1 MQFIDLARQQRDIRA
16 DIEARIKAVLDHGK
30 YIMGPEVAE
39 LETALAD
46 FAGAKHCISCASGT
60 DALLMPLMAWEIGP
74 GDAVFMPSFS
84 FFATAEV
91 VAMLGA
97 TPIFVDIDPVS
108 FNMQTEA
115 LEKAILAVQGQD
127 NSLHPLPSVAKTRPL
142 TPKAIIP
149 VDLYGQAAGYSSILP
164 LAEKHGLMVLED
176 AAQAFGGEYKG
187 KKTCGLGC
195 TAAATSFFPA
205 KPLGCYGD
213 GGAIFTDDDAL
224 AEILRSIRFHGKGDD
239 KYDNVRIGMNG
250 RLDTL
255 QAAILLAK
263 LAVFPAEIVARQQV
277 AAWYGEALSKIA
289 GITPPKIAEHNV
301 SAFAQYCILFSDN
314 SRNTVQE
321 KLGKKGIPSMIYYPK
336 PMHTLKALAPLGYAP
351 EMFPVSMDCA
361 SRILALPFHPYLEK
375 SDVATVAAGIAEA
388 LA

>member
-16 DIEARIKAVLDHGK
+16 DLDARIKAVLDHGK

-39 LETALAD
+39 LESALAN
-46 FAGAKHCISCASGT
+46 FVGAKHCISCASGT
-60 DALLMPLMAWEIGP
+60 DALLMPLMAWNIGP
-74 GDAVFMPSFS
+74 GDAVFIPSFS

-108 FNMQTEA
+108 FNIQTDA
-115 LEKAILAVQGQD
+115 LERAILAVRGQD
-127 NSLHPLPSVAKTRPL
+127 DSLHPLPPAAKGCSL
-142 TPKAIIP
+142 SPKAVIP
-149 VDLYGQAAGYSSILP
+149 VDLFGQAAGYSSILP
-164 LAEKHGLMVLED
+164 IAEKYGLLVLED

-213 GGAIFTDDDAL
+213 GGAIFTDDETL
-224 AEILRSIRFHGKGDD
+224 AEILRSIRFHGKGED

-263 LAVFPAEIVARQQV
+263 FAVFPAEIVARQQV
-277 AAWYGEALSKIA
+277 AKWYGEAFSTIA
-289 GITPPKIAEHNV
+289 GITPPIIAEHNV
-301 SAFAQYCILFSDN
+301 SAYAQYCILFN
-314 SRNTVQE
+314 GAKRNTVQE
-321 KLGKKGIPSMIYYPK
+321 RLSKKGIPSMIYYPK
-336 PMHTLKALAPLGYAP
+336 PMHTLKALAPLGYSP

-361 SRILALPFHPYLEK
+361 NRILALPFHPYMEK
-375 SDVATVAAGIAEA
+375 ADVDTVVAGIAEA
-388 LA
+388 LE

>member
-16 DIEARIKAVLDHGK
+16 DIDARLKAVLDHGK

-46 FAGAKHCISCASGT
+46 FAGTKHCVSCASGT
-60 DALLMPLMAWEIGP
+60 DALIMPLMAWNIGP
-74 GDAVFMPSFS
+74 GDAVFMPTFS

-108 FNMQTEA
+108 FNIQTDA
-115 LEKAILAVQGQD
+115 LEKAILAVQSRD
-127 NSLHPLPSVAKTRPL
+127 DSLHPLPSIAKERSL
-142 TPKAIIP
+142 TPKAVIP
-149 VDLYGQAAGYSSILP
+149 VDLFGQAAGYSSILP
-164 LAEKHGLMVLED
+164 LAEKYALLVLED
-176 AAQAFGGEYKG
+176 AAQSFGGEYKG
-187 KKTCGLGC
+187 KKVCGLGC

-213 GGAIFTDDDAL
+213 GGAIFTEDDAL

-263 LAVFPAEIVARQQV
+263 LTVFPAELVARQQV
-277 AAWYGEALSKIA
+277 AAWYSEALSKIA
-289 GITPPKIAEHNV
+289 EITPPRIAKHNV
-301 SAFAQYCILFSDN
+301 SAFAQYCILFADN
-314 SRNTVQE
+314 SRNKVQE
-321 KLGKKGIPSMIYYPK
+321 TLGKNGIPSMIYYPK
-336 PMHTLKALAPLGYAP
+336 PMHTLKALVPLGYTQ

-361 SRILALPFHPYLEK
+361 SRILALPFHPYMEK
-375 SDVATVAAGIAEA
+375 ADVDTVVAGVAEA